1 MEQHLQV
8 AGIHVQTVA
17 MVVRP
22 LLELMS
28 QRRGVKVEE
37 QDVQERVNHME
48 ELGVVVVRVVAA
60 ALRVM
65 MEAIRQTIM
74 VCRAAQEEMVLNSA
88 VAVVGI
94 KLKQEMVVLMVEAVE
109 RVIKEQQEQVGNT
122 AAMAALLAKQETQGQ
137 IRHQ

>member
-8 AGIHVQTVA
+8 AGIHVQMVA
-17 MVVRP
+17 MAVQP

-37 QDVQERVNHME
+37 QDVEERVNHME
-48 ELGVVVVRVVAA
+48 ELGVAVVRVVVA

-65 MEAIRQTIM
+65 MEAVRQTIM
-74 VCRAAQEEMVLNSA
+74 VCRAAQEETVLNSA
-88 VAVVGI
+88 VVAVGI

-109 RVIKEQQEQVGNT
+109 RVIMEQQEQVGNT
-122 AAMAALLAKQETQGQ
+122 AAMAVLPAKQETRGQ

>member
-17 MVVRP
+17 MAVRP

-60 ALRVM
+60 ALRVIV
-65 MEAIRQTIM
+65 EAVRQAIM

-109 RVIKEQQEQVGNT
+109 RVIMEQQEQVGNT
-122 AAMAALLAKQETQGQ
+122 AAMAALLVKQETQEQ
-137 IRHQ
+137 TRHQ

>member
-74 VCRAAQEEMVLNSA
+74 VCREAQEEMVLNSA

>member
-17 MVVRP
+17 MAVRP

-28 QRRGVKVEE
+28 QRRGVKVEK
-37 QDVQERVNHME
+37 QDVEERVHHME
-48 ELGVVVVRVVAA
+48 ELGVAVVRVVAA
-60 ALRVM
+60 ALRVIV
-65 MEAIRQTIM
+65 EAVRQAIM
-74 VCRAAQEEMVLNSA
+74 VCRAAQEETVLNSA

-109 RVIKEQQEQVGNT
+109 RVIMEQQEQVGNT
-122 AAMAALLAKQETQGQ
+122 AAMAVLLAKQETQGQ
-137 IRHQ
+137 TRHQ

>member
-8 AGIHVQTVA
+8 AGIHVQMVA
-17 MVVRP
+17 MAVQP

-37 QDVQERVNHME
+37 QDVEERVNHME
-48 ELGVVVVRVVAA
+48 ELGVAVVRVVVA

-65 MEAIRQTIM
+65 MEAVRQTIM
-74 VCRAAQEEMVLNSA
+74 VCRAAQEETVLNSA
-88 VAVVGI
+88 VVVVGI

-109 RVIKEQQEQVGNT
+109 RVIMEQQEQVDNT
-122 AAMAALLAKQETQGQ
+122 AAMAVLPAKQETRGQ